1 MDGPHAAADAADNQ
15 AMKNF
20 VQVLCCVCG
29 IPIAPNSANICASC
43 LASTSDIT
51 QGISTE
57 VTLHQCRSCQRW
69 HKESGKWMS
78 CALESREL
86 MALCLS
92 NVNGLKSAKGNGHKI
107 RLVDAAWIW
116 TEPHSMRLKVRLTVQ
131 KEVQKGTI
139 IQQSFTVIFVVRNQ
153 QCTECQAEF
162 RQGSWKSLVQVRQRV
177 SHKRTFL
184 YLEQLILKHG
194 GKTNDTLYDYFA
206 IILSFLRCRMCLFLS
221 A

>member
-1 MDGPHAAADAADNQ
+1 MDGPHAAADATVEMSMNQ
-15 AMKNF
+15 F
-20 VQVLCCVCG
+20 VQVLCCQCG
-29 IPIAPNSANICASC
+29 VPIAPNSANTCASC
-43 LASTSDIT
+43 LASSSDIT
-51 QGISTE
+51 HGISTE

-69 HKESGKWMS
+69 HKEAGKWMS

-92 NVNGLKSAKGNGHKI
+92 NVSGLKAAKGSGQSI
-107 RLVDAAWIW
+107 RLIDAAWIW
-116 TEPHSMRLKVRLTVQ
+116 TEPHSMRLKVRLTIQ

-139 IQQSFTVIFVVRNQ
+139 LQQSFTVVFIVRNQ
-153 QCTECQAEF
+153 QCIECQAEY

-194 GKTNDTLYDYFA
+194 GKGKNKFVH
-206 IILSFLRCRMCLFLS
+206 IVCVSVGSIRFP
-221 A
+221 